1 MRSFRSTW
9 SRFEFR
15 KPRNPL
21 ARVAIVV
28 LAVCVL
34 AMLLVVG
41 LFAGLAMLAFG
52 LAVRI
57 AARVAASRRGG
68 AAPSA
73 ARAGAIDGEFSVVTP
88 ERARLASH

>member
-57 AARVAASRRGG
+57 AARVAAARRG
-68 AAPSA
+68 ASPSA
-73 ARAGAIDGEFSVVTP
+73 ARAGAIDGEFSVVPP

>member
-57 AARVAASRRGG
+57 YARIAAARRG

>member
-52 LAVRI
+52 LAVRL
-57 AARVAASRRGG
+57 AARVAGRRR
-68 AAPSA
+68 ADAPGA